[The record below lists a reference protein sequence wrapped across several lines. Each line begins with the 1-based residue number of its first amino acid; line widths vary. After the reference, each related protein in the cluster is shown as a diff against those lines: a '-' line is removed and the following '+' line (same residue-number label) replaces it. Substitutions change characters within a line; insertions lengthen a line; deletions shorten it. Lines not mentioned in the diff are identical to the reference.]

1 LLTGKKI
8 LLIISGGIAAY
19 KCLELIRLIKKQ
31 GGAVQ
36 VILTKSGAQFV
47 TPLSAASLSGE
58 KVLSDLFDL
67 TDETEIGH
75 IELSRAADLVV
86 VAPASADIMARM
98 ANGLASDLATTTL
111 LATDKQVLVAPA
123 MNVRMW
129 EHAAT
134 QRNIATLQGDGILF
148 VGPDEGDMACGEFGP
163 GRMAEPAEI
172 FNTIDT
178 ILSEP
183 PKLLTRPQSRLEKRQ
198 SLTYPLTGPL
208 AGKTVLITAGP
219 THEPIDPVRYI
230 ANRSSGKQGYALAQA
245 AYDLGARVILVS
257 GPVNLP
263 LPEGIEVL
271 PVETARDMHDACL
284 EELPVDIAICA
295 AAVADWRVES
305 PADEKM
311 KKRGKADVPDLEL
324 AQNPDILRTIA
335 NHKTSRPALVVGFA
349 AETQNVVENARKKLT
364 SKGCDL
370 IIANHVGSGSDVM
383 GGAQNTVHIVSQAGV
398 EDWPEMAKQQVA
410 ERLMRLLATELQSTD
425 LRAKQ

>member
-31 GGAVQ
+31 SGAVQ
-36 VILTKSGAQFV
+36 VVMTKSAAQFV
-47 TPLSAASLSGE
+47 TPLSLASLSGE

-75 IELSRAADLVV
+75 IELSRSADLVV
-86 VAPASADIMARM
+86 VAPATADIIARM
-98 ANGLASDLATTTL
+98 AHGLASDLATTTL

-129 EHAAT
+129 HHAAT
-134 QRNIATLQGDGILF
+134 QRNIATLKGDGILF
-148 VGPDEGDMACGEFGP
+148 VGPNEGDMACGEFGP

-172 FNTIDT
+172 LASIDV
-178 ILSEP
+178 ILNAE
-183 PKLLTRPQSRLEKRQ
+183 PKLLERPQSRLEKRDHL
-198 SLTYPLTGPL
+198 SGPL

-257 GPVNLP
+257 GPVNQP
-263 LPEGIEVL
+263 IPEGVEVL
-271 PVETARDMHDACL
+271 PVETALDMRDACL

-295 AAVADWRVES
+295 AAVADWRVTS
-305 PADEKM
+305 PASEKM
-311 KKRGKADVPDLEL
+311 KKQGQSDVPGLEL
-324 AQNPDILRTIA
+324 TQNPDILHTIA
-335 NHKTSRPALVVGFA
+335 NHKTSRPKLVVGFA
-349 AETQNVVENARKKLT
+349 AETENVIENAKTKLAK
-364 SKGCDL
+364 KGCDL
-370 IIANHVGSGSDVM
+370 IVANDVGAGSDVM
-383 GGAQNTVHIVSQAGV
+383 GGAQNTVHIVTGTGT
-398 EDWPEMAKQQVA
+398 EDWPEMPKHQVA
-410 ERLMRLLATELQSTD
+410 QKLMTYLATVLQSKDQDTPE
-425 LRAKQ
+425 

>member
-1 LLTGKKI
+1 MLTGKKI

-98 ANGLASDLATTTL
+98 ANGIASDLATTTL

-148 VGPDEGDMACGEFGP
+148 VGPNEGDMACGEFGP

-172 FNTIDT
+172 FNAIDT
-178 ILSEP
+178 ILKEG

-208 AGKTVLITAGP
+208 TGKTVLITAGP

-257 GPVNLP
+257 GPVSLP
-263 LPEGIEVL
+263 IPEGIEVL
-271 PVETARDMHDACL
+271 PVETARDMHDACM

-305 PADEKM
+305 PASEKM
-311 KKRGKADVPDLEL
+311 KKQGKADVPDLSL
-324 AQNPDILRTIA
+324 TQNPDILRTIS
-335 NHKTSRPALVVGFA
+335 NLKIDRPDLVVGFA
-349 AETQNVVENARKKLT
+349 AETQNVVENAKTKLA

-370 IIANHVGSGSDVM
+370 IIANDVGAGSDVM
-383 GGAQNTVHIVSQAGV
+383 GGAQNTVHIVSKTDV
-398 EDWPEMAKQQVA
+398 EDWPQMPKHQVA
-410 ERLMRLLATELQSTD
+410 EKLMAYLATCLQD
-425 LRAKQ
+425 KQPDN